1 MAWVILVLVLLA
13 AAFGVLGAVI
23 KAAAFLVLTILL
35 AVAALVAIAWYSFK
49 GQLRRWERDGIGW
62 RHAGPD
68 VVHTPIGPPAGS
80 PVPRRPLLGP
90 AARVIAPAAG
100 VARADAR

>member
-35 AVAALVAIAWYSFK
+35 AVAALAAIAWYSFK
-49 GQLRRWERDGIGW
+49 GQLRRWERDGIGGGTRVRTW
-62 RHAGPD
+62 STGRSE
-68 VVHTPIGPPAGS
+68 PPRDLPS
-80 PVPRRPLLGP
+80 HDDRY
-90 AARVIAPAAG
+90 
-100 VARADAR
+100 

>member
-35 AVAALVAIAWYSFK
+35 AVAALAAIAWYSFK
-49 GQLRRWERDGIGW
+49 GQLRRWERDGIGGDTQVRIW
-62 RHAGPD
+62 STRRSE
-68 VVHTPIGPPAGS
+68 PPRDLPS
-80 PVPRRPLLGP
+80 HDDRY
-90 AARVIAPAAG
+90 
-100 VARADAR
+100 

>member
-49 GQLRRWERDGIGW
+49 GQLRRWERDGIRGNTQVRTW
-62 RHAGPD
+62 STRRSE
-68 VVHTPIGPPAGS
+68 PPRDLPS
-80 PVPRRPLLGP
+80 HDDRY
-90 AARVIAPAAG
+90 
-100 VARADAR
+100 

>member
-49 GQLRRWERDGIGW
+49 GQLRRWERDGIGDTQVRTW
-62 RHAGPD
+62 STRRSE
-68 VVHTPIGPPAGS
+68 PPRDLPS
-80 PVPRRPLLGP
+80 HDDRY
-90 AARVIAPAAG
+90 
-100 VARADAR
+100 